1 MFKMGSA
8 VLLIFLLCD
17 SVLTYNILAVFPHN
31 GKSHFYFFQPLLK
44 GLAKYGH
51 NVTVLS
57 HFPQINVSRNYR
69 DVSLMNPKLFHSTA
83 LELDMNDLSD
93 FSKII
98 NLLHA
103 GQKMCES
110 GLTAPSVTEFL
121 KENNYFD
128 LVLVE
133 YFVSSCYLG
142 FAHKYKAPVI
152 GLSSTIML
160 PWQSEDM
167 GNPSNPAYVPCISVS
182 ASDKMSF
189 LQKVEST
196 VKSIGVSYIYRR
208 YISNNNQPIAEK
220 VFGKDLPSVLDIS
233 KNTSLLFLNTYI
245 STSRP
250 KPLVPGI
257 IEIGGIHIQD
267 LQKLPKKQMMTY
279 VGKLKQMVMYVG
291 KPILILESAN
301 GVCSNGKCYNIL
313 GIFPHTGKSHFNIF
327 EPLMKALVRKGHNVT
342 VISHFPQKDVL
353 KNYEDISL
361 KGTFPILTN
370 SFNIDGFSQS
380 NLVRHYEFLRLLQMG
395 QENCENVL
403 TSHAIESFLKD
414 NRKFD
419 LTIIEYFFNDCFLGI
434 AYKFK
439 APIVGITTSVM
450 LSWNDNKL
458 GNPSNPAY
466 IPNHFMNAPYPMTF
480 FDRVET
486 TIANIVQDIIYNY
499 YFVGVKNQEVAKKV
513 FGNDLPPLCDIA
525 RNVTLMLLNS
535 HFSLNYARPFVPA
548 IIEVGGMH
556 IEKPKQ
562 LSKVT
567 YT

>member
-1 MFKMGSA
+1 MILECLKKKPE
-8 VLLIFLLCD
+8 LLSGLFNNDFTHKHSVGEWSDITGILNGMPAAKKDYKEWRKLD
-17 SVLTYNILAVFPHN
+17 GKKKHGIEGKGGKSRKKHKIVKEKYVDDEGENDTETIVLTYNILAVFPHN

-267 LQKLPKKQMMTY
+267 LQKLPKSYRRRGVETKEKMTIKMRDSAEA
-279 VGKLKQMVMYVG
+279 VG
-291 KPILILESAN
+291 PPLIQ
-301 GVCSNGKCYNIL
+301 VVPKFL
-313 GIFPHTGKSHFNIF
+313 GPRATTCN
-327 EPLMKALVRKGHNVT
+327 RD
-342 VISHFPQKDVL
+342 QK
-353 KNYEDISL
+353 
-361 KGTFPILTN
+361 
-370 SFNIDGFSQS
+370 
-380 NLVRHYEFLRLLQMG
+380 
-395 QENCENVL
+395 
-403 TSHAIESFLKD
+403 
-414 NRKFD
+414 
-419 LTIIEYFFNDCFLGI
+419 YFFNDCFLGI